1 MSIPFRPFASLRAGF
16 FLASRGFQL
25 ALADAVRSALQDGD
39 VGMMSEAVEERSD
52 GSGVGEDGVPVLE
65 ALIGGQQD
73 GIAFVTVVDDLEEQI
88 GGVRVI
94 G

>member
-1 MSIPFRPFASLRAGF
+1 MGEAIEQG
-16 FLASRGFQL
+16 G
-25 ALADAVRSALQDGD
+25 DGGGVR
-39 VGMMSEAVEERSD
+39 
-52 GSGVGEDGVPVLE
+52 EDGVPVLE